1 MSLFGALFTGVS
13 TLTSQAQSMAM
24 ISNNIANVSTVGY
37 KRVNADFKSVVTQ
50 NSGSTVYT
58 PGSVFVVQK
67 NNINQQGAI
76 TQTNSTTDMSISG
89 NGFFVTRASL
99 ESGNE
104 PIYTR
109 AGSFVEDS
117 QGYLRNS
124 AGFYLFGWPL
134 DAAGNIPV
142 ASADISSTVP
152 VQVSF
157 AGGLTRPTSI
167 AEIALNLNAEETPNA
182 YPLTGAEPT
191 DFTRGIRF
199 YDSLGEAQDVI
210 INFRKLETPSAQANG
225 TVDLSATSDLT
236 TLGGFAAGDQ
246 FSITIGANPAVN
258 ITINAGDDVNDLVA
272 NINATL
278 VGGTAYVNDDG
289 ELNIVAI
296 NNGDTLTLADV
307 GAGTILSSGA
317 LGIGAGANASPVAPT
332 LMTPLAGAAN
342 PFGWWDM
349 EILAPN
355 GSTLSRGAV
364 NFNGNGTI
372 NGVVGADGEVSIP
385 LTAINWGNGSDP
397 QDVDFQVTNF
407 TQFAGEYNV
416 VYTTQ
421 NGAELGLRTGITVD
435 DEGYV
440 VANFSNGQS
449 TRIYQIPLAT
459 FANPNGLDEVTGNGY
474 IQTDRSGDFNL
485 RVPGDGGSGL
495 VQGATVEASNVDLA
509 DEFSKM
515 IITQRAYSAGTKV
528 ISTADQMT
536 EELLRLR

>member
-13 TLTSQAQSMAM
+13 TLNSQSQSMAM

-50 NSGSTVYT
+50 NPGSNVYT
-58 PGSVFVVQK
+58 PGSVFTVRK
-67 NNINQQGAI
+67 NTINQQGAI
-76 TQTNSTTDMSISG
+76 TGTNSSTDMSISG

-99 ESGNE
+99 AGGNE

-109 AGSFVEDS
+109 SGSFVEDS

-134 DAAGNIPV
+134 DPAGNIPV
-142 ASADISSTVP
+142 ANADISSTVP

-182 YPLTGAEPT
+182 YPLTGTEPT

-199 YDSLGEAQDVI
+199 YDSLGQAQDVI
-210 INFRKLETPSAQANG
+210 INFRKLTTPTALATG
-225 TVDLSATSDLT
+225 TVDLSGVADLT
-236 TLGGFAAGDQ
+236 TLGGFASGDQ
-246 FSITIGANPAVN
+246 FSITIGGNPAVN
-258 ITINAGDDVNDLVA
+258 VAINTGDDINTLVA
-272 NINATL
+272 NINAALAGT
-278 VGGTAYVNDDG
+278 GTAYVDSDG
-289 ELNIVAI
+289 QINIAART
-296 NNGDTLTLADV
+296 NGDTVTLADV

-317 LGIGAGANASPVAPT
+317 LGLGAGTTASPVAPST
-332 LMTPLAGAAN
+332 LVTPTNPEN
-342 PFGWWDM
+342 PFGWWDI

-355 GSTLSRGAV
+355 GTVLSQGAV
-364 NFNGNGTI
+364 NFNGNGTV
-372 NGVVGADGEVSIP
+372 NGAAVDGEISIP
-385 LTAINWGNGSDP
+385 LTGINWGNGSDP
-397 QDVDFQVTNF
+397 QDVAFNITNF

-416 VYTTQ
+416 VYTQQ
-421 NGAELGLRTGITVD
+421 NGAELGLRTGISID

-449 TRIYQIPLAT
+449 TRIYRVPLAT
-459 FANPNGLDEVTGNGY
+459 FANPNGLEEVTGNGY

-485 RVPGDGGSGL
+485 RITGDGGSGII
-495 VQGATVEASNVDLA
+495 QGASLEASNVDLA